1 MVKTKGVSNI
11 EITDPSIKEF
21 EKIARKYGVDYAVK
35 KDRSS
40 SPPKYLIFFKGRDA
54 DALTAAF
61 TEYTGKKVRKAE
73 KSERPSVLA
82 KLSQFKET
90 GKTRRRGPEQAEGAG
105 TMKKQL
111 NIKKLILLNLP
122 YILMGLFSTNFG
134 EAWRMAVGADAS
146 AKMLSFFSTL
156 PVALSSWWPS
166 LHPLDLLVGL
176 CCCGGLRLA
185 VYLKSKNAKKYRHG
199 MEYGSARWGTHED
212 ITPYIDPVF
221 QNNVILTKTES
232 LTMNSRPKDPKTA
245 RNKNVLVIGGSGS
258 GKTRFWL
265 KPNLMQMHSSY
276 VVTDPK
282 GTILVECGKMLQRGA
297 PKLGKD
303 GKPMKDKHGKV
314 IYEPY
319 RIKVLN
325 TINFKK
331 SMHYNPFAYIHSEKD
346 ILKLVTT
353 LIANTKG
360 EGKAGDDF
368 WVKAETLL
376 YCALIGYIHYEAP
389 VEEQNFS
396 TLIEFI
402 NAMEVREDDEEFKN
416 PVDLMFDALEAE
428 KPNHFAVR
436 QYKKYKLAAGDIC
449 SK

>member
-1 MVKTKGVSNI
+1 
-11 EITDPSIKEF
+11 
-21 EKIARKYGVDYAVK
+21 
-35 KDRSS
+35 
-40 SPPKYLIFFKGRDA
+40 
-54 DALTAAF
+54 
-61 TEYTGKKVRKAE
+61 
-73 KSERPSVLA
+73 
-82 KLSQFKET
+82 
-90 GKTRRRGPEQAEGAG
+90 
-105 TMKKQL
+105 MKKQL

-156 PVALSSWWPS
+156 PVALASWWPS

-176 CCCGGLRLA
+176 CCGGGLRLA

-212 ITPYIDPVF
+212 IAPYIDPVF

-436 QYKKYKLAAGDIC
+436 QYKKYKLAAGVISLKRLLNHHFLRNWS
-449 SK
+449 SKMIKKSLEAYFLPKIQNCTFLKTFSKDGNILPRQSGYSVRSFSNRHKNPEKFKKVTLLPCKTASERWVK